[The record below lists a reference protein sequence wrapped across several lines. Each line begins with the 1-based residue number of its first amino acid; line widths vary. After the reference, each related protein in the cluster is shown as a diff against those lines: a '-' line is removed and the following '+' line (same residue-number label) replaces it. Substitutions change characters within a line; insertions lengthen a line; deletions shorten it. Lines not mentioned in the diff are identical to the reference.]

1 VLRKEL
7 KLNNL
12 KKKELQD
19 NPENQESQDNKDNQ
33 GKHQRETKERRETE
47 KANDGLKDKYISNVS
62 KYKIKYG

>member
-7 KLNNL
+7 KLNNP

-33 GKHQRETKERRETE
+33 EMHQRETKEREVLE
-47 KANDGLKDKYISNVS
+47 KVKIDYYSFIISEN
-62 KYKIKYG
+62 